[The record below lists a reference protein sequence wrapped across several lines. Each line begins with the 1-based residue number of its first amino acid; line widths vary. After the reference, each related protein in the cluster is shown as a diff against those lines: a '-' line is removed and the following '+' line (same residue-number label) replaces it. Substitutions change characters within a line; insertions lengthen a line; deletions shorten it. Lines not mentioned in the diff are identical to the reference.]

1 MPPEPDTLIS
11 LSISQQFETERM
23 NRVIDS
29 CSDIVALRALAKQCF
44 TAWQTQ
50 KAAAHWILLSTLP
63 NATDFR
69 AAARE
74 MAPYSETEE
83 LPPTDSL
90 SASPA
95 SP

>member
-1 MPPEPDTLIS
+1 MPPEPAIS
-11 LSISQQFETERM
+11 LSIFQQFETERM

-29 CSDIVALRALAKQCF
+29 CSDVVALRALAKQCF

-50 KAAAHWILLSTLP
+50 KAAAQATLLSTLP

-69 AAARE
+69 AAVRE
-74 MAPYSETEE
+74 MAPHSETGE
-83 LPPTDSL
+83 LPPRDSL

>member
-1 MPPEPDTLIS
+1 MSPEPAIS
-11 LSISQQFETERM
+11 LSISQQFEAERM

-29 CSDIVALRALAKQCF
+29 CSDVVALRALAKQCF

-50 KAAAHWILLSTLP
+50 KAAAQAILLSTVP

-69 AAARE
+69 AAVRE
-74 MAPYSETEE
+74 MVPHSETGE

>member
-1 MPPEPDTLIS
+1 MLPEPAIS

-29 CSDIVALRALAKQCF
+29 CSDVVALRALAKQCF

-50 KAAAHWILLSTLP
+50 KAATQWILHSTLH

-74 MAPYSETEE
+74 MTPNSETGGG

-90 SASPA
+90 ITSPA

>member
-1 MPPEPDTLIS
+1 MPPEPAVS

-29 CSDIVALRALAKQCF
+29 CSDVVALRALAKQCF

-50 KAAAHWILLSTLP
+50 KAAAQAILLSTLP
-63 NATDFR
+63 NAIDFR

-74 MAPYSETEE
+74 MSPHSGTGK
-83 LPPTDSL
+83 LPPTSSL
-90 SASPA
+90 STSPVL
-95 SP
+95 P

>member
-1 MPPEPDTLIS
+1 MPPEPAFS

-50 KAAAHWILLSTLP
+50 KAAAQAILLSTVP
-63 NATDFR
+63 SATGFR

-74 MAPYSETEE
+74 LTPNSETGE

-95 SP
+95 SS